1 MRRPWAGVSDYK
13 ASDVGG
19 MVHVIGKK
27 MESSSPPPR
36 VQVYCVLSVY
46 LVVILCQAQRPKGL
60 GELLANQAT
69 PTPAKLKTLQT
80 RSQKPAL
87 E

>member
-1 MRRPWAGVSDYK
+1 MSDYK

-60 GELLANQAT
+60 GELLAGH
-69 PTPAKLKTLQT
+69 T
-80 RSQKPAL
+80 RPSKAEDTANQKPEASP
-87 E
+87 